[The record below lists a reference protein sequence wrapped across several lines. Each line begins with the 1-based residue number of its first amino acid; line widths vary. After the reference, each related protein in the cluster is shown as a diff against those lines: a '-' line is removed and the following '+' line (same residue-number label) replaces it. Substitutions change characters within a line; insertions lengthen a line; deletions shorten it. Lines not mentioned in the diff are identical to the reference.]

1 MLFTIILRHQLAD
14 EYYLLYYAGTT
25 DLFMA
30 NRHLARSIVLQTLF
44 EWDTTHASEK
54 ETETILARNV
64 AEFGGDDVDHP
75 FTDHLLSGVL
85 AKKDDIDLVIGKA
98 APEWPLER
106 IAPIDRN
113 ILRLGL
119 YELLFADRSQVPAKV
134 AINEAIELAKTFGG
148 DSSGRFINGVLGA
161 VYKELGEPGKEEQ
174 GKKRTKREELPLEKM
189 GGAIVYAKHDGQ
201 YYLALVHDVFG
212 RWTLSKGHIQEDV
225 TPQAGV
231 TRIIKE
237 ELGLEATVENQVGEN
252 EYIASHP
259 EKGKVRKHVWFFLA
273 ASDFEPLVLKKSGGL
288 DDAKWF
294 RLQDIIDLNFYDDML
309 PIVTVAVQKLLD
321 HASIHA

>member
-1 MLFTIILRHQLAD
+1 
-14 EYYLLYYAGTT
+14 
-25 DLFMA
+25 MA

-44 EWDTTHASEK
+44 EWDTSHVPD
-54 ETETILARNV
+54 TEVRAILARNI

-75 FTDHLLSGVL
+75 FTDHLIDGIL
-85 AKKDDIDLVIGKA
+85 AKKQDIDLVIEKA
-98 APEWPLER
+98 APEWPLDR
-106 IAPIDRN
+106 IAPVDRN

-148 DSSGRFINGVLGA
+148 DSSGRFVNGVLGA
-161 VYKELGEPGKEEQ
+161 IYKELGEPGKEEQ
-174 GKKRTKREELPLEKM
+174 GTKKLKREELPIEKM
-189 GGAIVYAKHDGQ
+189 GGGIVYAKHNGQ

-212 RWTLSKGHIQEDV
+212 HWTLSKGHITDDA
-225 TPQAGV
+225 TPAAGV
-231 TRIIKE
+231 ARIIKE
-237 ELGLEATVENQVGEN
+237 ELGLDAKVEDNVGEN

-273 ASDFEPLVLKKSGGL
+273 SSSFEPIVLKKSGGL

-321 HASIHA
+321 HASAAK

>member
-1 MLFTIILRHQLAD
+1 
-14 EYYLLYYAGTT
+14 
-25 DLFMA
+25 MA

-44 EWDTTHASEK
+44 EWDTVHASDTDAK
-54 ETETILARNV
+54 TMLARNTT
-64 AEFGGDDVDHP
+64 EFGADDVDQV
-75 FTDHLLSGVL
+75 FMESLLSGVL
-85 AKKDDIDLVIGKA
+85 AKKEDIDLVITKA
-98 APEWPLER
+98 APEWPLDR

-119 YELLFADRSQVPAKV
+119 FELLFADRTQVPAKV

-148 DSSGRFINGVLGA
+148 DSSGRFVNGVLGA
-161 VYKELGEPGKEEQ
+161 VYKELGEPGKNEQ
-174 GKKRTKREELPLEKM
+174 GGKKAVRREDLPLEKM

-212 RWTLSKGHIQEDV
+212 HWTLSKGHIEKDP
-225 TPQAGV
+225 TPEEGV
-231 TRIIKE
+231 KRVIKE
-237 ELGLEATVENQVGEN
+237 ELGLTVTIENRVGEN
-252 EYIASHP
+252 EYVASHP

-273 ASDFEPLVLKKSGGL
+273 STQFETLTLKKSGGL

-309 PIVTVAVQKLLD
+309 PIVTAAVQKIID
-321 HASIHA
+321 HA

>member
-1 MLFTIILRHQLAD
+1 M
-14 EYYLLYYAGTT
+14 
-25 DLFMA
+25 
-30 NRHLARSIVLQTLF
+30 
-44 EWDTTHASEK
+44 K
-54 ETETILARNV
+54 EAEAILARNV
-64 AEFGGDDVDHP
+64 VEFGGDDVDHP
-75 FTDHLLSGVL
+75 FMETLLHGVL
-85 AKKDDIDLVIGKA
+85 AKKEDIDMVIEKA
-98 APEWPLER
+98 APEWPLDR

-119 YELLFADRSQVPAKV
+119 FELLFADRSQVPAKV

-148 DSSGRFINGVLGA
+148 DSSGRFVNGVLGA
-161 VYKELGEPGKEEQ
+161 VYKELGEPGKNEQ
-174 GKKRTKREELPLEKM
+174 GNKKVKREELPLEKM
-189 GGAIVYAKHDGQ
+189 GGAIVYTKHDGQ

-212 RWTLSKGHIQEDV
+212 RWTLSKGHIQEDA
-225 TPQAGV
+225 TPEIGV

-237 ELGLEATVENQVGEN
+237 ELGLTAKVEGQVGEN
-252 EYIASHP
+252 EYVASHP

-273 ASDFEPLVLKKSGGL
+273 STDFEPLVLKKSGGL

-321 HASIHA
+321 HASTHA

>member
-1 MLFTIILRHQLAD
+1 
-14 EYYLLYYAGTT
+14 
-25 DLFMA
+25 MA
-30 NRHLARSIVLQTLF
+30 NRHLARSVVLQTLF

-54 ETETILARNV
+54 DARTILARNV
-64 AEFGGDDVDHP
+64 AEFGGNDVDQS
-75 FTDHLLSGVL
+75 FMERLLFGVIV
-85 AKKDDIDLVIGKA
+85 KRNDIDLVIGKA

-119 YELLFADRSQVPAKV
+119 YELLFSDRVQVPAKV

-148 DSSGRFINGVLGA
+148 DSSGRFVNGVLGA
-161 VYKELGEPGKEEQ
+161 IYKELGEPGKDEQ
-174 GKKRTKREELPLEKM
+174 GRKKIKREELPLEKM

-212 RWTLSKGHIQEDV
+212 RWTLSKGHIEKDA
-225 TPQAGV
+225 TPEHGV
-231 TRIIKE
+231 TRVIKE
-237 ELGLEATVENQVGEN
+237 ELGLDAKVEGQVGEN
-252 EYIASHP
+252 EYVASHP

-273 ASDFEPLVLKKSGGL
+273 SCNFEPLTLKKSGGL

-309 PIVTVAVQKLLD
+309 PIVTAAVQKLLD
-321 HASIHA
+321 TASTHA

>member
-1 MLFTIILRHQLAD
+1 
-14 EYYLLYYAGTT
+14 
-25 DLFMA
+25 MA
-30 NRHLARSIVLQTLF
+30 NRHLARSVVLQTLF
-44 EWDTTHASEK
+44 EWDTTHASEAEAK
-54 ETETILARNV
+54 AILARNV
-64 AEFGGDDVDHP
+64 AEFGGDDVDQP
-75 FTDHLLSGVL
+75 FMDSLLFGVL

-106 IAPIDRN
+106 IAPVDRN

-119 YELLFADRSQVPAKV
+119 FELLFADRSQVPAKV

-148 DSSGRFINGVLGA
+148 DSSGRFVNGVLGA
-161 VYKELGEPGKEEQ
+161 VYKELGEPGKNEEG
-174 GKKRTKREELPLEKM
+174 GKKVKREELPLEKM

-212 RWTLSKGHIQEDV
+212 RWTLSKGHIEADA
-225 TPQAGV
+225 TPQIGV
-231 TRIIKE
+231 TRVIKE
-237 ELGLEATVENQVGEN
+237 ELGLTASVEGQVGEN

-273 ASDFEPLVLKKSGGL
+273 SSDFEPITLKKSGGL

-309 PIVTVAVQKLLD
+309 PIVTAAVQKLLD
-321 HASIHA
+321 HASSERKVYPHA

>member
-1 MLFTIILRHQLAD
+1 
-14 EYYLLYYAGTT
+14 
-25 DLFMA
+25 MA

-44 EWDTTHASEK
+44 EWDTIHANDVDAAA
-54 ETETILARNV
+54 ILTRNIV
-64 AEFGGDDVDHP
+64 EFGSGDIDQS
-75 FTDHLLSGVL
+75 FMEHLLAGVL
-85 AKKDDIDLVIGKA
+85 VKKEDIDLVIEKA

-161 VYKELGEPGKEEQ
+161 VYKELGEPGKAEQ
-174 GKKRTKREELPLEKM
+174 GGNKIKREDLPMEKM

-212 RWTLSKGHIQEDV
+212 RWTLSKGHIEQDA
-225 TPQAGV
+225 TPQIGV
-231 TRIIKE
+231 ARVIKE
-237 ELGLEATVENQVGEN
+237 ELGLIATVENQVGEN

-259 EKGKVRKHVWFFLA
+259 EKGKIRKHVWFFLA
-273 ASDFEPLVLKKSGGL
+273 FCDFEPLTLKKSGGL

-309 PIVTVAVQKLLD
+309 PIVTVAVQNLLD
-321 HASIHA
+321 RTSGVKSQSISTHA